1 MNQVIDAAD
10 NTSRR
15 LCSLIDLTKGN
26 ELRGKS
32 IAGETK
38 VRGHEVSEHTMGRT
52 IFPAQRNTLWY
63 ENVLVVLLA
72 VAAGLVFLDRLGIVY
87 VFRQIQQELH
97 LNHAEL
103 GMLMGVTSLTWALSS
118 ISVSFLSDG
127 LGIRPKLIIVAC
139 LVGFSCATGLIAVTH
154 TYGGLLAVRA
164 AAGMFF
170 GPAIPL
176 MLAVAA
182 KSSSPHRLGANVG
195 AVGAGMVLLGNA
207 VSPGLVTVLAREF
220 GWHLAFLYLALPGLV
235 LAAIL
240 AFYIRQP
247 VSLGADRPAAER
259 VGLKDLLAL
268 LLNRNLALAIIGGLA
283 LISFLITFPSFSPLF
298 LGQDRTISVT
308 MRTAL
313 LTLMGLSSGIGNFF
327 VPMLSDHF
335 RRKTCAL
342 IASLCIILVPL
353 TLALLRGHHALT
365 PLVLIVQFIAG
376 GAMPMVVFV
385 IPGES
390 VPRRVAATAFA
401 LPLAIGE
408 LVGGST
414 TPGIAGLLSDHYGL
428 MSVMWFCSGLG
439 VICLLSVVAMRE
451 PPRRAGSGR
460 HSAHVPA

>member
-1 MNQVIDAAD
+1 MP
-10 NTSRR
+10 S
-15 LCSLIDLTKGN
+15 
-26 ELRGKS
+26 
-32 IAGETK
+32 
-38 VRGHEVSEHTMGRT
+38 HEVSDRT
-52 IFPAQRNTLWY
+52 VDHAAPLASSGILWY

-72 VAAGLVFLDRLGIVY
+72 IAAGLVFLDRLGIVY

-97 LNHAEL
+97 LDHAEL
-103 GMLMGVTSLTWALSS
+103 GLLMGVTSLTWALSS
-118 ISVSFLSDG
+118 ITVSFFSDSW
-127 LGIRPKLIIVAC
+127 GIRPKLIIIVC
-139 LVGFSCATGLIAVTH
+139 LVGFSCATGLIAITE
-154 TYGGLLAVRA
+154 TYGGLLVIRAV
-164 AAGMFF
+164 AGMFF

-207 VSPGLVTVLAREF
+207 VSPGLVTVLAQKF
-220 GWHLAFLYLALPGLV
+220 GWHLAFLYLALPGLL

-240 AFYIRQP
+240 AFVIRQG
-247 VSLGADRPAAER
+247 VSSAADKSAANS
-259 VGLKDLLAL
+259 VGLTDMLAL
-268 LLNRNLALAIIGGLA
+268 LLNRNLALAVVGGLA

-298 LGQDRTISVT
+298 LGQDRTLSVT
-308 MRTAL
+308 TRTAL
-313 LTLMGLSSGIGNFF
+313 LTLLGLSSGVGNFF
-327 VPMLSDHF
+327 IPMLSDRF
-335 RRKTCAL
+335 RRKSCAL
-342 IASLCIILVPL
+342 VASLCIILLPL

-365 PLVLIVQFIAG
+365 PLVLVVQFIAG
-376 GAMPMVVFV
+376 GAMPIVVFV

-439 VICLLSVVAMRE
+439 VICLLSVLAMRE
-451 PPRRAGSGR
+451 PPRRAGSSR
-460 HSAHVPA
+460 QSSHVPA

>member
-1 MNQVIDAAD
+1 MLSHEASDYAVDRAVP
-10 NTSRR
+10 TGSR
-15 LCSLIDLTKGN
+15 G
-26 ELRGKS
+26 
-32 IAGETK
+32 
-38 VRGHEVSEHTMGRT
+38 VS
-52 IFPAQRNTLWY
+52 WY
-63 ENVLVVLLA
+63 ENILVVLLA

-103 GMLMGVTSLTWALSS
+103 GLLMGVTSLTWALSS
-118 ISVSFLSDG
+118 ITVSFLSDG
-127 LGIRPKLIIVAC
+127 WGIRPKLIIVVC
-139 LVGFSCATGLIAVTH
+139 MVGFSCATGMIAATH

-164 AAGMFF
+164 VAGMFF

-207 VSPGLVTVLAREF
+207 LSPGLVTVLAREF
-220 GWHLAFLYLALPGLV
+220 GWHLTFLYLALPGLV

-240 AFYIRQP
+240 AIVIRQGVP
-247 VSLGADRPAAER
+247 LVPDRTATDR
-259 VGLKDLLAL
+259 VGMTDMLAL

-298 LGQDRTISVT
+298 LSQDQTLSVT
-308 MRTAL
+308 TRTAL
-313 LTLMGLSSGIGNFF
+313 LTLMGLSSGIGNFLI
-327 VPMLSDHF
+327 PTLSDRF
-335 RRKTCAL
+335 RRKSCAL
-342 IASLCIILVPL
+342 VASLCVILLPL
-353 TLALLRGHHALT
+353 TLVLLRGHHAFT
-365 PLVLIVQFIAG
+365 PLVLIVQLIAG
-376 GAMPMVVFV
+376 GAMPIVVFV

-439 VICLLSVVAMRE
+439 VVCLLSVLAMRE
-451 PPRRAGSGR
+451 PPRRAGSSH
-460 HSAHVPA
+460 HSSLARA